1 MRILIYKDGAD
12 DPTGLN
18 EIVKA
23 WKECWEKHYS
33 AVEGLEFSKP
43 KNCKHQNNIS
53 DLPEEVTNIFKIR
66 NPDIFF
72 ICETNLTPLGGV
84 EITVH
89 SPDGSNAEKRY
100 PYIWASNVN
109 RISGII
115 ICPYSK
121 TRSNHSI
128 NKIPGRLSERNRS
141 FLNNWNPG
149 DANSTFLQI
158 IPIKELQGGTFSSLP
173 QNIKDSI
180 VSFHDIGE
188 FFAHSLALKNDPTN
202 MFAIKC
208 LSDFKIRLNKL
219 VTACIDNTTF
229 TEQSTLLKTDDKWI
243 QIYNCRPDSGHWER
257 GEGQFDSIDGRIMFT
272 LDTINALPPN
282 DRPNSFEFWLPQM
295 CSNHPWIVEQREH
308 EFGSKRLKNILVTLA
323 PYCKTKF
330 ANELTEEDW
339 LTLRNN
345 PQLLLEREDWKE
357 GIYNVALNVP
367 SDKRNSVAKAGIRSS
382 NFPYE
387 AIEALFNNEN
397 IYFSSHKAYSYNY
410 LNRIEI
416 TLLTLPTE
424 AVVYFPRIPT
434 SKLTINNNDIQC
446 TVIPAEKCPK
456 NVLFML
462 RQLHRYKKD
471 LV

>member
-33 AVEGLEFSKP
+33 AVESLEFSEP

-53 DLPEEVTNIFKIR
+53 DLPEEVTNIFEIR

-188 FFAHSLALKNDPTN
+188 FFAHSLALKNDPT
-202 MFAIKC
+202 
-208 LSDFKIRLNKL
+208 S
-219 VTACIDNTTF
+219 
-229 TEQSTLLKTDDKWI
+229 
-243 QIYNCRPDSGHWER
+243 
-257 GEGQFDSIDGRIMFT
+257 
-272 LDTINALPPN
+272 
-282 DRPNSFEFWLPQM
+282 
-295 CSNHPWIVEQREH
+295 
-308 EFGSKRLKNILVTLA
+308 
-323 PYCKTKF
+323 
-330 ANELTEEDW
+330 
-339 LTLRNN
+339 
-345 PQLLLEREDWKE
+345 
-357 GIYNVALNVP
+357 
-367 SDKRNSVAKAGIRSS
+367 
-382 NFPYE
+382 
-387 AIEALFNNEN
+387 
-397 IYFSSHKAYSYNY
+397 
-410 LNRIEI
+410 
-416 TLLTLPTE
+416 
-424 AVVYFPRIPT
+424 RIPT
-434 SKLTINNNDIQC
+434 TRR
-446 TVIPAEKCPK
+446 P
-456 NVLFML
+456 
-462 RQLHRYKKD
+462 
-471 LV
+471 